1 MGGGHLLVPKSADVT
16 VDTNTATSE
25 NNNQLHEQQ
34 DHQNSS
40 SSEFYASLPRSHQQ
54 KSLLCCVCHEHNT
67 TFRYEVVYKDSL
79 KEVAAAAAA
88 AAALGQPNSKTTTAV
103 ANNSGPEEHAHH
115 KNNKNST
122 NLILHSTS
130 PSTLT
135 DLVRQQVTLT
145 TSVDTD
151 DTDDSNHEYYNF
163 PPRHPRHGH
172 LKWSVWRPALVT
184 TSSSSTSAASV
195 PTNIFPFPPSA
206 GRTTTPATGV
216 INSKEAVEYNNNCQ
230 RSVVHESI
238 CITTYPD
245 YPVHLSTFTLKRVA
259 SVIKQNKGRRKK
271 SILKLRLYIPI
282 QKYGLCT

>member
-1 MGGGHLLVPKSADVT
+1 MGGGQHLLVPKSADVT
-16 VDTNTATSE
+16 VDTSTSGGTPTADP
-25 NNNQLHEQQ
+25 LDIQQ
-34 DHQNSS
+34 VVEEVDHQNLSYS
-40 SSEFYASLPRSHQQ
+40 TSEFYASLPRNHQQ

-67 TFRYEVVYKDSL
+67 TFRYEVVYKNSL
-79 KEVAAAAAA
+79 QDKKAK
-88 AAALGQPNSKTTTAV
+88 AALGQPNSKTTTTRAVV

-115 KNNKNST
+115 NKNTST
-122 NLILHSTS
+122 NLILHNNNS

-151 DTDDSNHEYYNF
+151 CTDDSNHEYYNF

-184 TSSSSTSAASV
+184 SSSSSTAS
-195 PTNIFPFPPSA
+195 PSPFPFPPTA
-206 GRTTTPATGV
+206 GV
-216 INSKEAVEYNNNCQ
+216 KEAIDNNNSQ

-259 SVIKQNKGRRKK
+259 SVIKQNKGRRKLFNFETE
-271 SILKLRLYIPI
+271 I
-282 QKYGLCT
+282 CTLEIFL

>member
-67 TFRYEVVYKDSL
+67 TFRYEVVYKNSL
-79 KEVAAAAAA
+79 QEASAP
-88 AAALGQPNSKTTTAV
+88 ALGHQPNSKTKTTRAV
-103 ANNSGPEEHAHH
+103 ANNSGPK
-115 KNNKNST
+115 KNGSTST
-122 NLILHSTS
+122 NLILHNN

-184 TSSSSTSAASV
+184 TSSSSTSAASA

-271 SILKLRLYIPI
+271 SILKLR
-282 QKYGLCT
+282 